1 MKEHPQAPNRQT
13 IEFEELGIPH
23 LLRLGKVEF
32 AANTQSALEP
42 HIHPNQ
48 FEICYHYD
56 GRQHY
61 EVEGQG
67 FETAS
72 GDLFLT
78 YPNELHG
85 SGSSGEEKSKLFY
98 LIFELMPDTR
108 GFMGL
113 EPELSDDI
121 RDTLYASRRRQLRGV
136 PAFREA
142 LQRAFELYGTEGP
155 FRKARVFGAMVEFFY
170 LLTETLRQAPSRQA
184 VSPDIARVL
193 ELIESGLSQKLTVQD
208 MADAACLSV
217 SHFKRKFKAET
228 GLSPYDCLLRQKIS
242 LAKEMLRHT
251 RLSMAEIA
259 YELGFSSSQH
269 FADIFKQYAGRT
281 PSEYRRGRKSV

>member
-1 MKEHPQAPNRQT
+1 MKEHPQARTRQT
-13 IEFEELGIPH
+13 IEFEELGVPH

-98 LIFELMPDTR
+98 LIFELMPDT
-108 GFMGL
+108 GNFMGL
-113 EPELSDDI
+113 EPELSDFI
-121 RDTLYASRRRQLRGV
+121 RDALYAGRRRQIRGV

-142 LQRAFELYGTEGP
+142 LQRVFDLYETKSP
-155 FRKARVFGAMVEFFY
+155 FRKARV
-170 LLTETLRQAPSRQA
+170 
-184 VSPDIARVL
+184 
-193 ELIESGLSQKLTVQD
+193 
-208 MADAACLSV
+208 
-217 SHFKRKFKAET
+217 
-228 GLSPYDCLLRQKIS
+228 
-242 LAKEMLRHT
+242 
-251 RLSMAEIA
+251 
-259 YELGFSSSQH
+259 
-269 FADIFKQYAGRT
+269 
-281 PSEYRRGRKSV
+281 